1 MCPDDVPPGS
11 SPSGSGVRCYATGA
25 ACNSG
30 ATPALHLTPSLRPGP
45 LGRLRRLPQGPTPAA
60 LRSRARWTWLS
71 APGGA
76 SPPSITPHVFVAS
89 PHLLGAWCP
98 GLTPPLLA
106 PLDAPTPGRSGVAG
120 GSSPQMLYSCPYD
133 YPPGALPNGFGGWCF
148 TNATACAAG
157 ASPSRKQA
165 HAMAAG
171 RAAAA
176 E

>member
-1 MCPDDVPPGS
+1 MKRDTRQQLVRIMTEENNTWYRPLV
-11 SPSGSGVRCYATGA
+11 SPSL
-25 ACNSG
+25 
-30 ATPALHLTPSLRPGP
+30 ALSL
-45 LGRLRRLPQGPTPAA
+45 
-60 LRSRARWTWLS
+60 
-71 APGGA
+71 
-76 SPPSITPHVFVAS
+76 PP
-89 PHLLGAWCP
+89 
-98 GLTPPLLA
+98 LA

>member
-1 MCPDDVPPGS
+1 MLCHWRSLQLWRD
-11 SPSGSGVRCYATGA
+11 
-25 ACNSG
+25 
-30 ATPALHLTPSLRPGP
+30 PSLAPHPLPSAGP
-45 LGRLRRLPQGPTPAA
+45 PWPTAPPPAGPNACSSSQPCSMDVA
-60 LRSRARWTWLS
+60 LCSRW
-71 APGGA
+71 G
-76 SPPSITPHVFVAS
+76 ITPHVFVAS

>member
-1 MCPDDVPPGS
+1 MQLAQPATLARPQPCTSPPPFVRAPLADCTSPRRAQRLQLLATVLDGPGS
-11 SPSGSGVRCYATGA
+11 LLQVGFTLNPPCF
-25 ACNSG
+25 
-30 ATPALHLTPSLRPGP
+30 
-45 LGRLRRLPQGPTPAA
+45 RRLP
-60 LRSRARWTWLS
+60 
-71 APGGA
+71 A
-76 SPPSITPHVFVAS
+76 SPQDPVRPRLS
-89 PHLLGAWCP
+89 PP
-98 GLTPPLLA
+98 A

-120 GSSPQMLYSCPYD
+120 SSSPQMLYSCPYD

-165 HAMAAG
+165 PAKAAG